1 MRSNTP
7 RAAFALLAMGMIVV
21 GLIWTFQGLGYWE
34 GSAMTGQDVWAIIGP
49 AVAGLGVAL
58 LITVTRPPR

>member
-1 MRSNTP
+1 VRKLP
-7 RAAFALLAMGMIVV
+7 LVVLAICMLVV

-58 LITVTRPPR
+58 LIVVTRPWN

>member
-1 MRSNTP
+1 MTSTP
-7 RAAFALLAMGMIVV
+7 ALILLAIGMLVV

-34 GSAMTGQDVWAIIGP
+34 GSAMTGEDSWAIIGP

-58 LITVTRPPR
+58 LITVTRPRR

>member
-1 MRSNTP
+1 VTRKP
-7 RAAFALLAMGMIVV
+7 ALILFALALMVV

-34 GSAMTGQDVWAIIGP
+34 GSAMTGEETWAVIGP

-58 LITVTRPPR
+58 LIVVTRPRR

>member
-1 MRSNTP
+1 MSSKAP
-7 RAAFALLAMGMIVV
+7 LILLAVGMLVV

-34 GSAMTGQDVWAIIGP
+34 GSAMTGEETWAIIGP

-58 LITVTRPPR
+58 LIVVTRPRR

>member
-1 MRSNTP
+1 MTRKP
-7 RAAFALLAMGMIVV
+7 ALILFALALMVV

-34 GSAMTGQDVWAIIGP
+34 GSAMTGEETWAVIGP

-58 LITVTRPPR
+58 LIVVTRPRR

>member
-1 MRSNTP
+1 MTKKP
-7 RAAFALLAMGMIVV
+7 FLMALAIGMLIV

-34 GSAMTGQDVWAIIGP
+34 GSAMTGEQTWAIIGP

-58 LITVTRPPR
+58 LIAVTRPRR

>member
-1 MRSNTP
+1 MTSKP
-7 RAAFALLAMGMIVV
+7 ALIALAIGMLVV

-34 GSAMTGQDVWAIIGP
+34 GSAMTGEETWAIIGP

-58 LITVTRPPR
+58 LIVASRPRR

>member
-1 MRSNTP
+1 MR
-7 RAAFALLAMGMIVV
+7 RAPLAFLAVAMIVV

-34 GSAMTGQDVWAIIGP
+34 GSAMTGQDAWAIIGP

-58 LITVTRPPR
+58 LIVVVRPRP

>member
-1 MRSNTP
+1 VR
-7 RAAFALLAMGMIVV
+7 RAPLAFLGVAMIVV

-34 GSAMTGQDVWAIIGP
+34 GSAMTGQDVWAILGP

-58 LITVTRPPR
+58 LITVTRPRP